1 MDREDFIKKLTVM
14 THDELNEYIKN
25 NGKKKEMVSYNV
37 PWYIDM
43 DYLRSDSIRDPIS
56 I

>member
-1 MDREDFIKKLTVM
+1 MDREDFIKKLSEM
-14 THDELNEYIKN
+14 THEELNEYIKVH
-25 NGKKKEMVSYNV
+25 GKKKEPKCYNV

-43 DYLRSDSIRDPIS
+43 DYLRSDSIRNPIS